1 MKKRSLSI
9 ILVLCLVMSAFFS
22 VPVFAAGTITLDKTQ
37 FTAGEKGEATI
48 SGLTDEQIENDA
60 AIWLG
65 KKGDRIGNF
74 DLKEYVINLPESNVW
89 EFNAPTSLGTYEIA
103 LIGGDENIIDK
114 VEFTVGAPKAKA
126 GDIKLPKTEVK
137 LNEPMS
143 VTINGLT
150 DEMIENDAWLGI
162 AEANEKIQN
171 TDLTDYISNL
181 PADNTYQFKAP
192 YKFGKYEIR
201 VFSDGVTDNKESVLF
216 GTVSFDVVSS
226 KAKPGDIVLSKTNV
240 QPEEKMSITVNGLTP
255 GEIEEDAFFAIELA
269 NEKIENTNVYAYV
282 NDFKVGNVYEFK
294 APSNPGNYEVRVI
307 CSGTVDKELYS
318 YALFGT
324 VPFTVSGAPVDEIA
338 AGTEGLSTWAAGEV
352 NQAVDE
358 KLVTDKVLSQ
368 FPKNITR
375 EEFCELAVLLYEKLT
390 GLKAEPGVDNF
401 TDTDNP
407 EVLKAF
413 KLGIVNG
420 TNPEKT
426 LFSPNLEITR
436 EQISAMLLRT
446 LQAAMPNLQPTG
458 EFKAN
463 FLDANRIA
471 PWALSAVKFMNANDI
486 IKGST
491 TSDGSAYFLPQG
503 NTTREMA
510 IMLVLRAFNQFS
522 KF

>member
-1 MKKRSLSI
+1 MKKRFLSI
-9 ILVLCLVMSAFFS
+9 VLVLCLVMSMLLS

-37 FTAGEKGEATI
+37 FTAGEKGKATI
-48 SGLTDEQIENDA
+48 SGLTDEEIEYGA
-60 AIWLG
+60 YLG
-65 KKGDRIGNF
+65 IAEAGERAENTPYYKAVI
-74 DLKEYVINLPESNVW
+74 DLPANNVW
-89 EFNAPTSLGTYEIA
+89 EFEAPTSLGTYEVR
-103 LIGGDENIIDK
+103 LLDGDEKLIASAGI
-114 VEFTVGAPKAKA
+114 TVGAPKAQP
-126 GDIKLPKTEVK
+126 GDIKISKAEVK

-143 VTINGLT
+143 VTVKGLT
-150 DEMIENDAWLGI
+150 NEMIANDAWLGI
-162 AEANEKIQN
+162 SEANEKIQN
-171 TDLTDYISNL
+171 TSLDAYIANL

-192 YKFGKYEIR
+192 YNFGKYEVR

-216 GTVSFDVVSS
+216 GTVTFDVVSS

-240 QPEEKMSITVNGLTP
+240 QPEETMTITVNGLTP
-255 GEIEEDAFFAIELA
+255 GEIDQDAFFGINLA
-269 NEKIENTNVYAYV
+269 NDKLENTDVTAYIS
-282 NDFKVGNVYEFK
+282 NFKIGNVYEFK
-294 APSNPGNYEVRVI
+294 APSNPGNYEARVI
-307 CSGTVDKELYS
+307 CSGTIDESLYS

-338 AGTEGLSTWAAGEV
+338 AGTEGLSPWAAGEV
-352 NQAVDE
+352 NLAVDE
-358 KLVTDKVLSQ
+358 KLVTDKLLSQ

-390 GLKAEPGVDNF
+390 GLKADVGANPF
-401 TDTDNP
+401 TDTKNP

-463 FLDANRIA
+463 FLDANRIS

-510 IMLVLRAFNQFS
+510 IMLVLRSFNQFS